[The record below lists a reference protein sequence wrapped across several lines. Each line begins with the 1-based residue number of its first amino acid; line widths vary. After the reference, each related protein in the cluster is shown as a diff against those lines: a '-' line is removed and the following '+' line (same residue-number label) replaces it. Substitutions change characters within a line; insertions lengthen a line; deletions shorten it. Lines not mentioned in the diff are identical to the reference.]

1 MSSLSIEGLDNL
13 KRMMSE
19 FPEKGYKKPVMA
31 AFRKAAVPVKRAMVN
46 ELPDNMKVLK
56 KAIKASASKG
66 KEPRLLVGVFAGT
79 GLYRNRRGVGWDPYQ
94 IALWHNYGTLA
105 NRATRFHDFKNP
117 PRIKKPKR
125 GWQPGQAMAGGLKAK
140 LFIERAWEKS
150 KREAQAVFERVA
162 EKEIDRFFE
171 TNAYR

>member
-1 MSSLSIEGLDNL
+1 MSSLSVEGLDNL

-46 ELPDNMKVLK
+46 ELPDNLKVLK
-56 KAIKASASKG
+56 RAIKVSASKG
-66 KEPRLLVGVFAGT
+66 REPQLLVGVFAGT
-79 GLYRNRRGVGWDPYQ
+79 GLYRNSRGIGWDPYQ

-105 NRATRFHDFKNP
+105 NRANRFHNFKKAV
-117 PRIKKPKR
+117 RTKRPKQ
-125 GWQPGQAMAGGLKAK
+125 GWEPGQAMAGGLRAK

-150 KREAQAVFERVA
+150 RREAQAVFERVA
-162 EKEIDRFFE
+162 ENEIDKFFE
-171 TNAYR
+171 TNALK